1 MRKVIR
7 AIRLFTAAFCTSLL
21 IISCQK
27 DSSTENL
34 SPQEEE
40 QASTA
45 TAESEA
51 QSEQVFDGIF
61 DNVMGVNAEVGIG
74 GTGVFGGRTVSGL
87 DASGRMMDTYSVGC
101 FTVTVDHL
109 STTSVYPVRITTD
122 FGATGCTGRDGR
134 TRYGKIITT
143 YTGRMIVPGSS
154 ATTTFEGYR
163 VGDIS
168 VSGTHTTINQST
180 ASERKFVVEVGN
192 AKLSWPNGNYI
203 QRTARRE
210 ITQVE
215 GLGTPLIPGDDVF
228 TITGSASGTV
238 KRADRAMS
246 WESTIQE
253 PLRKRFNC
261 QWISS
266 GTVKTIRRNQSST
279 SPWVGILNYGAG
291 TCDNKA
297 TLTINGVERQIT
309 LH

>member
-1 MRKVIR
+1 MRKVIN
-7 AIRLFTAAFCTSLL
+7 ATRLLAAAFCTSLL

-27 DSSTENL
+27 DTTTEDL
-34 SPQEEE
+34 SAQEEE

-51 QSEQVFDGIF
+51 QSEAIFEDIF
-61 DNVMGVNAEVGIG
+61 DNIMGVNAEVAIG
-74 GTGVFGGRTVSGL
+74 GTGVFSGRTVSGL
-87 DASGRMMDTYSVGC
+87 DAGGRMMDTYTVGC

-109 STTSVYPVRITTD
+109 GGTAIYPIRVTTD
-122 FGATGCTGRDGR
+122 FGTAGCTGRDGR

-143 YTGRMIVPGSS
+143 YSGRMIIPGSS
-154 ATTTFEGYR
+154 ATTTFDGYR

-180 ASERKFVVEVGN
+180 SSERKFVVEVGN
-192 AKLSWPNGNYI
+192 GKLSWPNGNYV
-203 QRTARRE
+203 QRTSRRV

-215 GLGTPLIPGDDVF
+215 GLGTPLLPGDDVF

-238 KRADRAMS
+238 KRDDRAMS
-246 WESTIQE
+246 WESVIQE
-253 PLRKRFNC
+253 PLRKRFSC
-261 QWISS
+261 HWIVK

-279 SPWVGILNYGAG
+279 SPWVGVLNYGTG